1 MIRFDPLTLS
11 CKMKLSNLIGIVVV
25 LASLISGC
33 TQSSSAPSVA
43 TAPVVSSPPVET
55 WLYSSSTD
63 KMTGVTSYHASTGSL
78 NTVNFEFPYAG
89 EQHARLMATSNSLI
103 LWIERGQVVCHSYSD
118 PCRVL
123 VKFDQSEPQYYDW
136 RSSGDDST
144 TISSY
149 DEKLIKRLYAAKKM
163 TVRLQV
169 YQNGYPDFDFT
180 VSDLKPI
187 QKDKKT

>member
-11 CKMKLSNLIGIVVV
+11 CKMKSSNLIGILVV

-33 TQSSSAPSVA
+33 NQSSSAPPVAKTSVV
-43 TAPVVSSPPVET
+43 PSPPVDT

-63 KMTGVTSYHASTGSL
+63 KMTGVTSYHASTGSV
-78 NTVNFEFPYAG
+78 NTVSFGFPYAG
-89 EQHARLMATSNSLI
+89 EQHARVMATANSLI
-103 LWIERGQVVCHSYSD
+103 LWIERGQVVCHSYGD

-123 VKFDQSEPQYYDW
+123 VKFDESEPQYYDW
-136 RSSGDDST
+136 RSIGDDST
-144 TISSY
+144 TISSF
-149 DEKLIKRLYAAKKM
+149 DEKLIKRLYSAKKM

-169 YQNGYPDFDFT
+169 YQNGYPDFDFI
-180 VSDLKPI
+180 VADLKPI